1 MHNSDMWMKFFKSN
15 LISVK
20 KMWKKLPEMASG
32 KLFVSLVVVQLL
44 IGMVL
49 QLIAIMMVK
58 LIRKTPEELGKLIYF
73 VSALLIQVGIFSTG
87 WNVVIGGQLFSKSFR
102 GLTVYKMTF
111 LGLEGLLVSIAL
123 LILPFILLYMLF
135 NILPPWKNLSPSVEV
150 INNQK

>member
-123 LILPFILLYMLF
+123 LKLPFILLYMLF

>member
-1 MHNSDMWMKFFKSN
+1 MWMKFFKSN

-123 LILPFILLYMLF
+123 LKLPFILLYMLF